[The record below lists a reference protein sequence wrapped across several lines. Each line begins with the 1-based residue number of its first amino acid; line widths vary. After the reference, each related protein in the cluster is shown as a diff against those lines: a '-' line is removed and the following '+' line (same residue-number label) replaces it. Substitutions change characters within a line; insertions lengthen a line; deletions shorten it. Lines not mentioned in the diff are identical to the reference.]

1 MILYLHGF
9 RSGPQ
14 SRKAQQLSAYLA
26 SLDLANEFWCEQ
38 LAWGPRAAM
47 AQVCAV
53 IESCATPPTL
63 VGSSLGGFYA
73 TWLAERYGLKA
84 VVVNPSVVSHLTLE
98 PWLGP
103 QTHLYSGETFELTE
117 RHLDELRAMEVPRLA
132 EPRRYWLLVETGDE
146 VLDYRHAVE
155 KYLGAHQTILKGG
168 DHSFTRWAEY
178 LPEILRFAGL
188 RRHEG

>member
-1 MILYLHGF
+1 MIVYLHGF

-14 SRKAQQLSAYLA
+14 SHKAQQLGAYMA
-26 SLDLANEFWCEQ
+26 SMGLGDAFWCEQ

-47 AQVCAV
+47 AQVSAV
-53 IESCATPPTL
+53 IDACAKPPTL

-103 QTHLYSGETFELTE
+103 QTHLYSGETFALTD
-117 RHLDELRAMEVPRLA
+117 RHLDELRAMEVPRLTD
-132 EPRRYWLLVETGDE
+132 PRRYWLLVETGDE

-168 DHSFTRWAEY
+168 DHSFTRWSEY
-178 LPEILRFAGL
+178 LPEVLRFAGL
-188 RRHEG
+188 RHQ